1 MKRHMKVSA
10 ELASMTSLSVSWH
23 GSVLIRSDEASMDL
37 MRAAV
42 VGPPD
47 TPYANGFWLFDILL
61 LPEYP
66 DVPPKVLFL
75 TTGGNQVRVN
85 PNLYAEGKV
94 CLSLLGTWS
103 GPGWSP
109 GISTLGQ
116 VLMSIQSQ
124 IMVDIPFA
132 NEPGHE
138 SRIST
143 PGGKRSVAKHN
154 IAIRLATLRH
164 AILSPLKSPPH
175 GFEVA
180 VKAHFFYKRDTLFG
194 QFDVWKKDARDFAA
208 YEEYLFRR
216 CEELCAVIE
225 VLQDYEQAQANIR
238 ADEAQAQS
246 LSQAQVF
253 QQSQGI
259 VSSPLIAASR
269 PSKKAIKR
277 ASAQTGTFPLGVAS
291 PAVPSSFSKALP
303 TTSANPSP
311 QLRSL
316 QQEFIRY
323 NSAYVAWLTDTSTPS
338 HIVFNSGLGAI
349 GAPTKASLTTYID
362 GLLDAS
368 DIQALTHGAASFVAA
383 AIRTSVDAVLTSAK
397 EKIQCAK
404 LIGSSMVT
412 TSSSSA
418 GAAGASF
425 SFQAPI
431 MIGSVNLRS
440 LISAKTNAARSQ
452 GAFDLAAATIDA
464 IDSVESRLKTLTES
478 DLL

>member
-1 MKRHMKVSA
+1 M
-10 ELASMTSLSVSWH
+10 
-23 GSVLIRSDEASMDL
+23 
-37 MRAAV
+37 
-42 VGPPD
+42 
-47 TPYANGFWLFDILL
+47 
-61 LPEYP
+61 
-66 DVPPKVLFL
+66 
-75 TTGGNQVRVN
+75 
-85 PNLYAEGKV
+85 
-94 CLSLLGTWS
+94 
-103 GPGWSP
+103 
-109 GISTLGQ
+109 
-116 VLMSIQSQ
+116 
-124 IMVDIPFA
+124 
-132 NEPGHE
+132 
-138 SRIST
+138 
-143 PGGKRSVAKHN
+143 
-154 IAIRLATLRH
+154 
-164 AILSPLKSPPH
+164 
-175 GFEVA
+175 
-180 VKAHFFYKRDTLFG
+180 FG

-316 QQEFIRY
+316 QQEYIRY
-323 NSAYVAWLTDTSTPS
+323 NSAYIAWLTDTSTPS

-397 EKIQCAK
+397 EKIQSAK